1 MHMLV
6 ANWLSDAYSDAFSD
20 AKFNAIES
28 QSRFTR
34 WLKGSSMANT
44 SLIRVDTI
52 TLHHMNI
59 IAWREKYRPV
69 ILNPVRVF
77 VKHTMQCDT

>member
-28 QSRFTR
+28 QPWVPR
-34 WLKGSSMANT
+34 WVLVAPRWVGTIMCSYPPMFRTQLKEGWWVVVSHPRTDQPQHCLT
-44 SLIRVDTI
+44 S
-52 TLHHMNI
+52 
-59 IAWREKYRPV
+59 V
-69 ILNPVRVF
+69 IKTF
-77 VKHTMQCDT
+77 